1 MADNTKMPPNQDQRR
16 APQGDNK
23 KPAGSVPTGTN
34 PGNRPGANPGK
45 PTPEMD
51 PDRGREGVTN
61 PGRPGQGPEMDP
73 DRARPDRNKPGA
85 PGKPGEKIDV
95 DDDEDLPIDRE

>member
-16 APQGDNK
+16 APQGDNNQK
-23 KPAGSVPTGTN
+23 QGGSVPTGSN
-34 PGNRPGANPGK
+34 PGTRPGASPGK

-51 PDRGREGVTN
+51 PDRGRQGVTN
-61 PGRPGQGPEMDP
+61 PAKSGPEMDP

-95 DDDEDLPIDRE
+95 DDDEDMPIDRE